1 MTLMEVIGSVLIIA
15 GSFFGVVGAIGL
27 LRFPDFYTRIHAAG
41 VTDSLC
47 AILVLGG
54 LMFLS
59 SSWLIA
65 VKLLMVLFFLLFTTP
80 TASYALARSALKE
93 GFNPPVKSPGRE
105 G

>member
-1 MTLMEVIGSVLIIA
+1 MVLEMIGSVSMIA
-15 GSFFGVVGAIGL
+15 GSLFGVVGAIGL

-47 AILVLGG
+47 AILVIGG
-54 LMFLS
+54 LMLLA

-80 TASYALARSALKE
+80 TASYALARAALRAGFRPQTSNSE
-93 GFNPPVKSPGRE
+93 GNA
-105 G
+105 